1 MQRTRPSAAPSFPVA
16 LSDVRENTASSSGGS
31 VRASATRRPPAT
43 CLCLVTERHY
53 SSQPRKAVVARVT
66 GVSLNDLFRFGWRV
80 ARRTANC
87 SPPRVLHSVFGFAGS
102 VLRRGSR
109 GRVLGTSLG
118 RVLMQRPPRL
128 DPGVVSMPSPSLPS
142 RARANKSIR
151 QERARVFTSSVSYN
165 SSALST
171 TPCEQLC
178 SKSSDSPAAPS
189 QPHTTRLQNKHEPC
203 VASSRSQPSQAPRP
217 TLG

>member
-1 MQRTRPSAAPSFPVA
+1 MRPTRPTAAPSFPVA

-87 SPPRVLHSVFGFAGS
+87 SPPRDAQCVRVCGLSPPTRLARTS
-102 VLRRGSR
+102 PWD
-109 GRVLGTSLG
+109 VLGTSPNAAASST
-118 RVLMQRPPRL
+118 R
-128 DPGVVSMPSPSLPS
+128 PGVVSMPSPSLPS